1 MNSPQQSS
9 NRKMILQKYFKKLRC
24 IHYVLLS
31 LFSIIVIV
39 CLLVALYSLKL
50 IGNHSKS
57 PLLRQTTHGP
67 VEGVVLTSSL
77 GQKYYAFRGIPF
89 AEPPITG
96 IDPYTG
102 EKVDRRFKVRT
113 ANIGFDIFLHIFNQM
128 KFSFVCRFPNL

>member
-1 MNSPQQSS
+1 MTPHQQSTKFEDIS
-9 NRKMILQKYFKKLRC
+9 HNYFKKLRC

-31 LFSIIVIV
+31 LLSIIVII
-39 CLLVALYSLKL
+39 CSIIALHSLKI

-67 VEGVVLTSSL
+67 VEGVELTSSL

-89 AEPPITG
+89 AEAPITG

-113 ANIGFDIFLHIFNQM
+113 SNIGFDIFQLAPNQM
-128 KFSFVCRFPNL
+128 KFPLDCRFLNH